1 MPEKVIANR
10 PEEKAVETR
19 QTLTL
24 TRHLDSLLS
33 VTKSIGSIFVLDEL
47 LNKIVEQAIKVTGAE
62 RGFLLLYD
70 EENNLQQKVA
80 RGIEEELSTQPFS
93 YENYKLSLNMVQ
105 ECEKEGTGLFIAE
118 DLDNRLAGGTFG
130 EDELE
135 LMKSFAVQASISIEN
150 AYLVSNLVEQERLK
164 QEMELGRQIQ
174 LSLLPRKTPQVRGVA
189 VGGLMQPAKEIGGDY
204 FDYISFAEDPNRL
217 GIVVADVT
225 GKGVDAGMVMGMTKS
240 TIHTLTDQNLTTR
253 DVVITLNKH
262 LCKLLNRQ
270 KFITLVY
277 AEYSAE
283 EGTFTWSGA
292 GHEHVI
298 VVRDK
303 QEGEHEV
310 EVILTGGV
318 ILGVFEQIE
327 DDISQKSVTLN
338 KGDKV
343 ILYTDGVTE
352 ARNEAKEFFTL
363 ERLVETVK
371 QAPPLSAQ
379 DLLSHI
385 NEKVQQFI
393 GDTPQ
398 WDDITLV
405 VMERE

>member
-1 MPEKVIANR
+1 M
-10 PEEKAVETR
+10 
-19 QTLTL
+19 
-24 TRHLDSLLS
+24 
-33 VTKSIGSIFVLDEL
+33 
-47 LNKIVEQAIKVTGAE
+47 KVTGAE

-70 EENNLQQKVA
+70 EANNLQQKVA
-80 RGIEEELSTQPFS
+80 QGIEDDISKQAFS
-93 YENYKLSLNMVQ
+93 YENYKISLNMVQ
-105 ECEKEGTGLFIAE
+105 ECENAGTGLFIAE
-118 DLDNRLAGGTFG
+118 DSAAYPQVTGELKECQVRQAMCIPLTARDKALGIIYLDNRLAGGTFG
-130 EDELE
+130 EEELE
-135 LMKSFAVQASISIEN
+135 LMKSFAVQASISVEN

-174 LSLLPRKTPQVRGVA
+174 LALLPQEVPQIKGFA
-189 VGGLMQPAKEIGGDY
+189 IGGSMQPAKEIGGDY
-204 FDYISFAEDPNRL
+204 FDYITFDGDPNRL

-240 TIHTLTDQNLTTR
+240 TIHTLTEQNMTTR
-253 DVVITLNKH
+253 DLVITLNKQ
-262 LCKLLNRQ
+262 LCGLLNRQ

-283 EGTFTWSGA
+283 DGKFTWSGA

-298 VVRDK
+298 VVRQK

-310 EVILTGGV
+310 EVIMTGGV
-318 ILGVFEQIE
+318 ILGVFEKV
-327 DDISQKSVTLN
+327 DDEISQKSVTLN
-338 KGDKV
+338 KGDKI

-352 ARNEAKEFFTL
+352 ARNEAEEFFTL

-385 NEKVQQFI
+385 NEKIQQFV

-398 WDDITLV
+398 WDDITIV
-405 VMERE
+405 VMERQ

>member
-1 MPEKVIANR
+1 M
-10 PEEKAVETR
+10 
-19 QTLTL
+19 
-24 TRHLDSLLS
+24 
-33 VTKSIGSIFVLDEL
+33 
-47 LNKIVEQAIKVTGAE
+47 KVTGAE

-70 EENNLQQKVA
+70 EANNLQQKVVQ
-80 RGIEEELSTQPFS
+80 GIEDEISKQPFS
-93 YENYKLSLNMVQ
+93 YENYKLSLNLVQ
-105 ECEKEGTGLFIAE
+105 EVEKEGEGLFAGE
-118 DLDNRLAGGTFG
+118 DSKTYPTVATELKEYKVKEAMCVSLKAKVKHLGMIYLDNRLAGGTFG

-174 LSLLPRKTPQVRGVA
+174 LSLLPQKTPQVKGFA
-189 VGGLMQPAKEIGGDY
+189 IGGSMQPAKEIGGDY
-204 FDYISFAEDPNRL
+204 FDYISFAGDPNRL

-240 TIHTLTDQNLTTR
+240 TIHTLTEQNLTTR
-253 DVVITLNKH
+253 DLVITLNKQ
-262 LCKLLNRQ
+262 LCRLLNRQ
-270 KFITLVY
+270 KFITMVY

-283 EGTFTWSGA
+283 DGKFTWSGA

-298 VVRDK
+298 VVRQK
-303 QEGEHEV
+303 QEEEHEV
-310 EVILTGGV
+310 EVIMTGGV
-318 ILGVFEQIE
+318 ILGVFDQIE

-338 KGDKV
+338 KGDKI

-352 ARNEAKEFFTL
+352 ARNEAEEFFTL

-385 NEKVQQFI
+385 NEKIQQFT

-405 VMERE
+405 VMERQ

>member
-1 MPEKVIANR
+1 M
-10 PEEKAVETR
+10 
-19 QTLTL
+19 
-24 TRHLDSLLS
+24 
-33 VTKSIGSIFVLDEL
+33 
-47 LNKIVEQAIKVTGAE
+47 KVTGSE

-70 EENNLQQKVA
+70 EKDNTLKQKVS
-80 RGIEEELSTQPFS
+80 RGIEEELLQIPFS

-105 ECEKEGTGLFIAE
+105 EIEKGGEGLFAGE
-118 DLDNRLAGGTFG
+118 DSTQFPQISKELNEYMVKEAMCVPLKAREKSLGMIYLDNRLAGGTFG
-130 EDELE
+130 EDEIE

-174 LSLLPRKTPQVRGVA
+174 LSLLPRKIPQIK
-189 VGGLMQPAKEIGGDY
+189 GLTIAGSMQPAKEIGGDY
-204 FDYISFAEDPNRL
+204 FDYITFAGDPNRL
-217 GIVVADVT
+217 GVVVADVT

-240 TIHTLTDQNLTTR
+240 TIHTLTEQNLTTR
-253 DVVITLNKH
+253 DLVITLNKQ

-283 EGTFTWSGA
+283 DGTFTWSGA
-292 GHEHVI
+292 GHEYVI
-298 VVRDK
+298 VVRYK
-303 QEGEHEV
+303 QGGQQEV

-318 ILGVFEQIE
+318 LLGVFEKIE

-338 KGDKV
+338 KGDKI

-352 ARNEAKEFFTL
+352 ARNEVEEFFAM
-363 ERLVETVK
+363 ERLVETIK
-371 QAPPLSAQ
+371 RAPPLSAQ

-385 NEKVQQFI
+385 NEKIQQFI
-393 GDTPQ
+393 GDTPP

-405 VMERE
+405 VMERQ

>member
-1 MPEKVIANR
+1 
-10 PEEKAVETR
+10 
-19 QTLTL
+19 
-24 TRHLDSLLS
+24 
-33 VTKSIGSIFVLDEL
+33 
-47 LNKIVEQAIKVTGAE
+47 
-62 RGFLLLYD
+62 
-70 EENNLQQKVA
+70 
-80 RGIEEELSTQPFS
+80 
-93 YENYKLSLNMVQ
+93 MVQ

-118 DLDNRLAGGTFG
+118 DSTMYPQVSGELKECQVRQAMCIPLKARDKALGIIYLDNRLAGGTFG